1 MWVDWGITERQR
13 NKAEQH
19 APVMGAWVG
28 VLLAILDRG
37 RQVRLDQRHRGRGG
51 DEQGPG
57 KPSHAT
63 VSFIASAGARLN
75 AVTAL
80 RPTGKTHAARGAR
93 VLGAASR

>member
-1 MWVDWGITERQR
+1 
-13 NKAEQH
+13 
-19 APVMGAWVG
+19 
-28 VLLAILDRG
+28 
-37 RQVRLDQRHRGRGG
+37 
-51 DEQGPG
+51 
-57 KPSHAT
+57 